1 MFFPIFVPTKTFY
14 MSTYSHEQLI
24 QDRRY
29 LELLSQSFPNVTSA
43 ATEIVNLQAILNLPK
58 GTEHFVSDLHG
69 EYTAFT
75 HILKNASGVIRRKVD
90 EVFGMNLRQSDK
102 DQLCSLI
109 YYPAEKIALAKQTE
123 KDIDDWFRTM
133 IFQVVAVARMVAS
146 KYTHSKIRK
155 HLPSQFTYVI
165 EELLFEK
172 SEEEDKQGYY
182 SAIISS
188 IVDIG
193 RAEELIIAI
202 CELIHQLAIDT
213 LHIVGDVYDRGPGAC
228 GIMEILCNYHD
239 FDIQWGNHDISWMGA
254 AAGNWALIA
263 NVVRISIRYANVETL
278 EEGYSINLLPLATF
292 ALDTYGHDPCT
303 IFQACEFEE
312 NTRMS
317 RSLQLMA
324 KMHKAISIIQFKLE
338 GQIISRHPEFNME
351 NHKLLHLIDFEKN
364 TINLDGKSYPLSDNN
379 FPTINP
385 MDPYKLS
392 AEEEQLMRQLYHS
405 FTSSE
410 KLQDHLK
417 CLYSHGSLFLVR
429 NNILLYHAAIP
440 LNADGTFKE
449 VDIMG
454 VKYKGKAMMERFD
467 QVIRAAYF
475 AEKHSDEKQI
485 ALDYMWYLW
494 CGPDSPLY
502 NKDKMTTFERYF
514 IDDEQIIKEIKGA
527 YYELANQKDTCD
539 NILRE
544 FGLDPEK
551 SRIINGHIP
560 VRTTKGESPMRAD
573 GRRLVIDG
581 GFSKPYHKT
590 TGIAGYTLIYN
601 SHGVQLVQH
610 EAFESKER
618 AVKEG
623 SDIHCRVQLEEFKYR
638 RMHVCDTDKGVKLQK
653 QIENLRKLLEAY
665 RYGIIKEK
673 V

>member
-1 MFFPIFVPTKTFY
+1 

-123 KDIDDWFRTM
+123 KDIDDWYRTM

-155 HLPSQFTYVI
+155 HLPPQFTYVI

-188 IVDIG
+188 IVEIG

-213 LHIVGDVYDRGPGAC
+213 LHIVGDVFDRGPGAC
-228 GIMEILCNYHD
+228 GIMETLCNYHD

-292 ALDTYGHDPCT
+292 ALDTYGNDPCT
-303 IFQACEFEE
+303 VFQACEFEE

-364 TINLDGKSYPLSDNN
+364 TINLNGKSYPLLDNN
-379 FPTINP
+379 FPTIDP
-385 MDPYKLS
+385 SDPYKLS
-392 AEEEQLMRQLYHS
+392 AEEEQLMHQLYHS

-410 KLQDHLK
+410 NLQEHLK

-454 VKYKGKAMMERFD
+454 VKYKGKALMERFD
-467 QVIRAAYF
+467 QVIRTAYF

-514 IDDEQIIKEIKGA
+514 IDDEQIIKENKGA
-527 YYELANQKDTCD
+527 YYELANERETCD

-623 SDIHCRVQLEEFKYR
+623 SDIHSRVQLEEFKYR
-638 RMHVCDTDKGVKLQK
+638 RMHVCDTDKGASLKI

-673 V
+673 E

>member
-1 MFFPIFVPTKTFY
+1 MNSF
-14 MSTYSHEQLI
+14 SNSQLI
-24 QDRRY
+24 EDKRY
-29 LELLSQSFPNVTSA
+29 LELLSHSFPNISSA
-43 ATEIVNLQAILNLPK
+43 ATEIINLQAILNLPK
-58 GTEHFVSDLHG
+58 GTEHFLSDLHG
-69 EYTAFT
+69 EFTAFT

-90 EVFGMNLRQSDK
+90 DIFGMNLRKSDK

-109 YYPAEKIALAKQTE
+109 YYPAEKIALVKNSE

-133 IFQVVAVARMVAS
+133 LFQVVAVARFVAS
-146 KYTHSKIRK
+146 KYTHSKVRK
-155 HLPSQFTYVI
+155 QMPDEFAYVI

-182 SAIISS
+182 SAIINS
-188 IVDIG
+188 IVEIG
-193 RAEELIIAI
+193 RAEQLIIAI
-202 CELIHQLAIDT
+202 CELIHRLVIDT

-228 GIMEILCNYHD
+228 GIMETLCNYHD

-292 ALDTYGHDPCT
+292 ALDTYGNDTCDV
-303 IFQACEFEE
+303 FQTCEFEE
-312 NTRMS
+312 NSRMS
-317 RSLQLMA
+317 RSRQLMA

-351 NHKLLHLIDFEKN
+351 NHKLLHLIDFDNN
-364 TINLDGKSYPLSDNN
+364 TIKIDDKVYSLTDNN
-379 FPTINP
+379 FPTIDPKN
-385 MDPYKLS
+385 PYKLS
-392 AEEEQLMRQLYHS
+392 VEEEQLMLQLYHS
-405 FTSSE
+405 FTHSE
-410 KLQDHLK
+410 KLQKHLR

-429 NNILLYHAAIP
+429 NNTLLYHAAIP
-440 LNADGTFKE
+440 MNNDGSFKE
-449 VDIMG
+449 VEIQG
-454 VKYKGKAMMERFD
+454 YKYKGKQLMERFD
-467 QVIRAAYF
+467 QIVRTAYF
-475 AEKHSDEKQI
+475 ADLGSQEKNS

-514 IDDEQIIKEIKGA
+514 IDDELVAKEIKGA
-527 YYELANQKDTCD
+527 YYELANSKSTCD
-539 NILRE
+539 FILSE
-544 FGLDPEK
+544 FGLEPEK

-560 VRTTKGESPMRAD
+560 VRTIKGESPMRAE

-601 SHGVQLVQH
+601 SHGLQLIQH

-618 AVKEG
+618 AIKEG
-623 SDIHCRVQLEEFKYR
+623 SDIHSRVQLEEFKYN
-638 RMHVCDTDKGVKLQK
+638 RMRVKDTDQGRQLQT
-653 QIENLRKLLEAY
+653 QINNLRKLLCAY
-665 RYGIIKEK
+665 RSGILKEME
-673 V
+673 